1 VDKPTRVK
9 RTPLY
14 RGKMIDVYR
23 DTLRQDG
30 GTVEREV
37 VEHADSVA
45 VVALDEQD
53 RVLLVQQYRHPTGQR
68 LWELPAGICD
78 QPGESAAA
86 AARRELTEETGVE
99 AKSWYRLVDLYPS
112 PGTCTERVRVFL
124 ARDLSPAA
132 GGTDRDAGESDLVTD
147 WTPLA
152 DAVRRV
158 YAGDI
163 TNGHTVAGLLAA
175 SARPSH
181 LPPASD

>member
-1 VDKPTRVK
+1 VDEPTVVEH
-9 RTPLY
+9 TVLY
-14 RGKMIDVYR
+14 TGKMIEVYR
-23 DTLRQDG
+23 DTLRQDDK
-30 GTVEREV
+30 TVEREV
-37 VEHADSVA
+37 VGHADSVA
-45 VVALDEQD
+45 IVALDDQD

-78 QPGESAAA
+78 RAGESPLD
-86 AARRELTEETGVE
+86 AARRELAEEAGFAATL
-99 AKSWYRLVDLYPS
+99 WYRLVDLYPS

-124 ARDLSPAA
+124 ARELSPAA

-175 SARPSH
+175 SARPSD
-181 LPPASD
+181 LPPVSD